1 MFRQYH
7 GRDASSDGLNHKD
20 SEQIEEIAH

>member
-7 GRDASSDGLNHKD
+7 GRDASSGLNHKD